1 VSFFAKIEQF
11 CAGLIERAF
20 AKTFPSDLEPAQ
32 IARKLVA
39 TMEARTRDDDGELHA
54 PGSYAVYVSDADF
67 ERLVKHQ
74 KYLERAWANLVRDL
88 AAKVGVRLE
97 SGKARVTMAPRSRV
111 PPGAIEIEAGGETL
125 ASKSFCLRTVEGVP
139 AGEIYSIE
147 VTSRIGRSDD
157 GEIVLLDPSVSRA
170 HAVVEVRAGEAIVR
184 DLGSTNGTYL
194 NGRRIETGILRDGDE
209 LRFGNTRMLFE
220 AT

>member
-1 VSFFAKIEQF
+1 MSFFAKIEQF

-39 TMEARTRDDDGELHA
+39 TMEARTRNDDGELHA

-67 ERLVKHQ
+67 ERLAKHQ
-74 KYLERAWANLVRDL
+74 KYLERAWADLVRDL

-97 SGKARVTMAPRSRV
+97 DGKARVTMAPRSSV
-111 PPGAIEIEAGGETL
+111 PPGAIEIEAGAAAL
-125 ASKSFCLRTVEGVP
+125 ASTKFCLRTVEGVP
-139 AGEIYSIE
+139 PGEVYSIE
-147 VTSRIGRSDD
+147 GTSRIGRSDD
-157 GEIVLLDPSVSRA
+157 GEIVLLDLSVSRA

-194 NGRRIETGILRDGDE
+194 NGKRIETGTLRDGDE